1 MSGAPKPQPRG
12 GPVGIVK
19 RRCIAVGMGGIARV
33 VVPALA
39 RRPWAEV
46 AGIVDVSRD
55 ALELGRR
62 LIGVSEDV
70 LFTDLDAA
78 LAALDADT
86 ALIHT
91 PSEWHYEQCR
101 CSLAAGLDVLVAK
114 PISNSF
120 ADAERLVAQ
129 AEAAGR
135 SLAVGQQVR
144 YNRHYRAVARF
155 VASGELG
162 TPESVTLLNSKPRHR
177 ALNLTELD
185 QPALYEMACHH
196 FDSLMAVFPAAVP
209 LRICCDGF
217 RPSWSVYAGPCMV
230 NALIECAGGMHV
242 LYHGGFS
249 SQSDHY
255 ELRIEGTRG
264 VLRCRGI
271 HMSNDYMEYE
281 FAARGGKFEHR
292 EDVDAGIGTADPF
305 ERFFDVWH
313 EYLRGGAEP
322 PWSGRNN
329 LKVFALLSAAI
340 ESIAA
345 GGWVEVADSERYAAA
360 FRHPGPWAAH

>member
-1 MSGAPKPQPRG
+1 MSTLP
-12 GPVGIVK
+12 
-19 RRCIAVGMGGIARV
+19 RRCIAVGLGGIARV

-39 RRPWAEV
+39 RRPWAAI
-46 AGIVDVSRD
+46 AGIVDVRQD
-55 ALELGRR
+55 ALELGQR
-62 LIGVSEDV
+62 LLGVPDGA

-101 CSLAAGLDVLVAK
+101 SSLAAGLDVLVAK
-114 PISNSF
+114 PISNRF
-120 ADAERLVAQ
+120 ADAVRLVEH

-144 YNRHYRAVARF
+144 YNRHYRAVQRF

-177 ALNLTELD
+177 ALNLTDLD

-196 FDSLMAVFPAAVP
+196 FDSLMAIFPAATP

-271 HMSNDYMEYE
+271 HMSNDHMEYE
-281 FAARGGKFEHR
+281 FAARGEKFIRR
-292 EDVDAGIGTADPF
+292 EDLDAGLGAGEPF
-305 ERFFDVWH
+305 EQFFDVWY
-313 EYLRGGAEP
+313 EYLCGGAEP

-340 ESIAA
+340 DAIGA
-345 GGWVEVADSERYAAA
+345 GRWVEIAGSERYAAA
-360 FRHPGPWAAH
+360 FAYPGAWSTR